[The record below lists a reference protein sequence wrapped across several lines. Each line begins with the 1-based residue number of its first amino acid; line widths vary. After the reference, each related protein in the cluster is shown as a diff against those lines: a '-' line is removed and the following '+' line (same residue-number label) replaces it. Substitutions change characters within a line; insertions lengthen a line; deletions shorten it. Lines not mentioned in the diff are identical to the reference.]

1 MLKNITINEQPIKIR
16 RALISVYDKTNIEK
30 LARSL
35 VDNGAEIITTGGTS
49 ETLSNSNIPIIDIN
63 EFTGFPEMMNGRVK
77 TLNPNIAGG
86 ILGLRDVHEA
96 DIIDNNI
103 KTIDLVVCNLYPFVE
118 AILKKECTLANALE
132 NIDHDLLFF

>member
-35 VDNGAEIITTGGTS
+35 INNGAEIITTGGTS
-49 ETLSNSNIPIIDIN
+49 ETLINSNIPIIDIN

-77 TLNPNIAGG
+77 TLNPK
-86 ILGLRDVHEA
+86 LQ
-96 DIIDNNI
+96 
-103 KTIDLVVCNLYPFVE
+103 
-118 AILKKECTLANALE
+118 ALDSK
-132 NIDHDLLFF
+132 NRKA